1 MTMLFRF
8 PFPQSSS
15 DVFILEHVVTLPS
28 YWITGNNQMISFK
41 GCKSNFKWSVRP
53 CNARLTTVPLNL
65 FIGSL
70 MWRHLIKIFIHKE
83 HLLFT
88 IRKLTDATYDAWEIW
103 YVKLKNHSPKTWCY
117 YEWNAKLILGNSE
130 FFGSLIICHIWHL
143 LFFNW
148 QGKLFICH

>member
-1 MTMLFRF
+1 MFLFWSMLLLYLATGL
-8 PFPQSSS
+8 Q
-15 DVFILEHVVTLPS
+15 VTIRWSALRD
-28 YWITGNNQMISFK
+28 
-41 GCKSNFKWSVRP
+41 CKSNFKWSVRP

>member
-1 MTMLFRF
+1 MQC
-8 PFPQSSS
+8 PI
-15 DVFILEHVVTLPS
+15 D
-28 YWITGNNQMISFK
+28 N
-41 GCKSNFKWSVRP
+41 
-53 CNARLTTVPLNL
+53 
-65 FIGSL
+65 GSL
-70 MWRHLIKIFIHKE
+70 EPFYRLINVKTFDQNFYSQGT
-83 HLLFT
+83 LFT